1 MGAGFRPVGGAGDAL
16 GRWGRAGALGTRW
29 GAGDALG
36 RWGSGQS
43 GALDE
48 LVREGEPLPGGEL
61 EEIDEHE

>member
-1 MGAGFRPVGGAGDAL
+1 MRGFKNGRWVQASR